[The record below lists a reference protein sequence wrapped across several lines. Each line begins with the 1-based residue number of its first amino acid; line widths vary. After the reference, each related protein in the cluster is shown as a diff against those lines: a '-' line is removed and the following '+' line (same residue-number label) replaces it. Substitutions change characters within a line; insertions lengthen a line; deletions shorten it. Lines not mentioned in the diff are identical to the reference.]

1 MSRSSD
7 QCLRPHLGW
16 QSEEHAKTREALVS
30 AQTSKTHLEE
40 SVERLSRQLQGN
52 EEKLAV
58 YERRTSGITGTI
70 QPVDQ
75 SLSQEQQL
83 ESEVAELRL
92 VLLLP
97 K

>member
-1 MSRSSD
+1 M
-7 QCLRPHLGW
+7 
-16 QSEEHAKTREALVS
+16 
-30 AQTSKTHLEE
+30 
-40 SVERLSRQLQGN
+40 ERLSRQLQGN